1 MPVVNPGHLL
11 DQSDELIGNPRG
23 GAPRQADLRR
33 AISNSY
39 YALFHAILC
48 EAADDFVGSGRRQSA
63 RYAMVYRSVSHKHL
77 RVLCDDLAKTKLPAK
92 YVTST
97 PAGGFGTDVVAVA
110 IAFGELQEKRHSA
123 DYDPLARIR
132 MSDAQHAVAT
142 SKAALVRLRAA
153 NKSKKRAFLSL
164 VVFDPV

>member
-48 EAADDFVGSGRRQSA
+48 EAADDFVCSGRRQSA
-63 RYAMVYRSVSHKHL
+63 RYAMVEVFLIALMVLVLKSMPGGSYVELHAGTWLFTASV
-77 RVLCDDLAKTKLPAK
+77 A
-92 YVTST
+92 
-97 PAGGFGTDVVAVA
+97 
-110 IAFGELQEKRHSA
+110 
-123 DYDPLARIR
+123 
-132 MSDAQHAVAT
+132 
-142 SKAALVRLRAA
+142 
-153 NKSKKRAFLSL
+153 LSL
-164 VVFDPV
+164 IAAQELGVRSPRADFSRR

>member
-11 DQSDELIGNPRG
+11 DQSDDLIGNLRG

-33 AISNSY
+33 AISNAY

-48 EAADDFVGSGRRQSA
+48 DAADDFVGGSRRQTA
-63 RYAMVYRSVSHKHL
+63 RYAMVYRSVSHKHVRL
-77 RVLCDDLAKTKLPAK
+77 LCDDLAKSNLPAR
-92 YVTST
+92 YATCA
-97 PAGGFGTDVVAVA
+97 PAGGFGTDIVAVA
-110 IAFGELQEKRHSA
+110 VAFGELQENRHTA

-132 MSDAQHAVAT
+132 MSDAQRAVAT

-153 NKSKKRAFLSL
+153 NKTKKKAFLSL

>member
-11 DQSDELIGNPRG
+11 DQSEVLIRNSRR

-48 EAADDFVGSGRRQSA
+48 DAADDFVGGGRRQSA
-63 RYAMVYRSVSHKHL
+63 RYAMVYRSVSHKQL
-77 RVLCDDLAKTKLPAK
+77 RTLCDDLAKTKLPAK
-92 YVTST
+92 YAICT
-97 PAGGFGTDVVAVA
+97 PAGGFGADIVAVA
-110 IAFGELQEKRHSA
+110 IAFSELQEKRHVA

-132 MSDAQHAVAT
+132 MSDARQAVAT
-142 SKAALVRLRAA
+142 SKAALVRLGTA
-153 NKSKKRAFLSL
+153 NKTKKKAFLSL